1 MLQTVYLVSL
11 GLGAGWLMI
20 ASLLSALGGAEKDIE
35 AAADAGFDADV
46 DAGFDADAHLGF
58 DADVDAG
65 FDADAHLGFDADAE
79 TGAPV
84 QDVTGVSWLS
94 PLVVAGTLFG
104 FGITGLGVDTVL
116 GHGLIALPI
125 AGGTGFVS
133 GWSLRKGLSMLRR
146 VEASSH
152 TQRRST
158 IGTTGEVITSI
169 PEGGVGQ
176 VVIISGGQRIN
187 APARSRDGAPISRG
201 ARVFISRVD
210 GPTFEVEQAR
220 EDRTSTSAGAARA
233 ASLNT

>member
-35 AAADAGFDADV
+35 AAADAGFDADA
-46 DAGFDADAHLGF
+46 DLDFDADADLGF

-65 FDADAHLGFDADAE
+65 FDADAE
-79 TGAPV
+79 TGAAV
-84 QDVTGVSWLS
+84 HDVTGVSWLS
-94 PLVVAGTLFG
+94 PLVVAVTLFG
-104 FGITGLGVDTVL
+104 FGITGLGVDAVL

-146 VEASSH
+146 VEGSSH

-176 VVIISGGQRIN
+176 VVIVSGGQRIN
-187 APARSRDGAPISRG
+187 APARSRDGSPISRG

-220 EDRTSTSAGAARA
+220 EDRTSTIAGAARA
-233 ASLNT
+233 SSLPT